1 MFAVEDSKFHE
12 ILNNREREHENMI
25 KHVKISTVGIE
36 KDLATTVNNE
46 DQHEPTKKV
55 LLETNFPEIEDDD
68 DVLYPK
74 SRPQENGVA

>member
-1 MFAVEDSKFHE
+1 
-12 ILNNREREHENMI
+12 MI

-46 DQHEPTKKV
+46 DQQDPTKKV

-68 DVLYPK
+68 DDVLYPK
-74 SRPQENGVA
+74 SRPQENGGVA